1 MLECVFS
8 KNLCIFSAVFSVL
21 WSFRTAHFRVSVN
34 IDAG

>member
-8 KNLCIFSAVFSVL
+8 KNRCVLSAAF
-21 WSFRTAHFRVSVN
+21 FGTAHFRVSVN